1 MTRRRRNVGQ
11 TCLTR
16 NLDYAAGMAKYIVLF
31 LVTLLLALSGCST
44 PSGSREYVPGKG
56 WVPLNGGN

>member
-1 MTRRRRNVGQ
+1 
-11 TCLTR
+11 
-16 NLDYAAGMAKYIVLF
+16 MAKYIVLF